1 MHCPVSSEVQPCV
14 SLETLRGKEVIE
26 NVEEG
31 RKSSVEDSK
40 GVKRRVSTIHREHFL
55 VKCCQCHEFLP
66 KIWDLHTEGLK
77 ILNAV
82 P

>member
-1 MHCPVSSEVQPCV
+1 MHCPASSEVQPCV

-40 GVKRRVSTIHREHFL
+40 GVKRKGF
-55 VKCCQCHEFLP
+55 QQF
-66 KIWDLHTEGLK
+66 TEN
-77 ILNAV
+77 ISW
-82 P
+82 